1 MIQRNS
7 LPQTQSTN
15 TTATLTLPTLNSHSN
30 IISSLISVFNGN
42 LNENE
47 LHVKKA
53 MSSGNA
59 NSNESDLVLRDDDEN
74 ASSVIGNSVAR
85 DTMSNNKLRT
95 LNVYIKEELNQIRN
109 AYQDEI
115 DYHNKNEF
123 RNSTVETKSVV
134 IERQGGLANR
144 FVLLLLLLW
153 YFFSATT
160 LYTNKYIVTSQK
172 ADPTI
177 IGELISAYLLFN

>member
-7 LPQTQSTN
+7 LPQTTQSTN
-15 TTATLTLPTLNSHSN
+15 SPVTASTSHSHSN
-30 IISSLISVFNGN
+30 IFSNLINVFNGN
-42 LNENE
+42 LKENE
-47 LHVKKA
+47 LNLNKA
-53 MSSGNA
+53 MSSNA
-59 NSNESDLVLRDDDEN
+59 SSNESDLVISDDDDTN
-74 ASSVIGNSVAR
+74 SNNNNNNNMSNSVAR
-85 DTMSNNKLRT
+85 DKISHNKLRT
-95 LNVYIKEELNQIRN
+95 LNVYIKQELNQIRN
-109 AYQDEI
+109 AYQDDI
-115 DYHNKNEF
+115 DYHNKNEL

-153 YFFSATT
+153 YFFSALT

-177 IGELISAYLLFN
+177 IGEMNFCC